1 MSLFERDRSQQS
13 GPPTDVQ
20 RDPSVSS
27 GPSGSNTEAEDAAA
41 HIAEMVRRTA
51 ERRAGPGPSPVAGT
65 QATIAQPQPPIQ
77 ALPVTEPAPPVI
89 QPAPP
94 VTRPAPPVTEPAPP
108 VTQHVAQPQGPSARP
123 GKRRPS
129 PRVLAAAIAVA
140 AVLIAGGLAVSHPF
154 SSGAGSASPAPT
166 TSAPAGYAIKVTD
179 VITDCASHS
188 HGRTRTSFAAHD
200 CVKAARSLASGRVSG
215 RPVLFVVARIQMAS
229 AEEAA
234 SVKQV
239 LDATG
244 TGNLNDLLREGKTF
258 PGAPPTMPSS
268 GYASVQTGEVVQVAE
283 AGFADAGPSS
293 SSDPALRAAA
303 AKVAGMVSTAS

>member
-1 MSLFERDRSQQS
+1 MSLFERDRSRQS

-27 GPSGSNTEAEDAAA
+27 APSGSNTEAEDAAA

-89 QPAPP
+89 QPAPL
-94 VTRPAPPVTEPAPP
+94 

-303 AKVAGMVSTAS
+303 AKVAGMVSTAG

>member
-13 GPPTDVQ
+13 GPPTDGQ

-51 ERRAGPGPSPVAGT
+51 ERRGGPGPSAVAGT
-65 QATIAQPQPPIQ
+65 QDTVAQPQPPIPAPPVAAPAPQ
-77 ALPVTEPAPPVI
+77 VTEPAPAVI
-89 QPAPP
+89 QPALP
-94 VTRPAPPVTEPAPP
+94 VI
-108 VTQHVAQPQGPSARP
+108 QQVAQPQGPSARP
-123 GKRRPS
+123 ARRRPS

-140 AVLIAGGLAVSHPF
+140 AVLIAGGLAASHPF
-154 SSGAGSASPAPT
+154 SSDAGPTSPVLT
-166 TSAPAGYAIKVTD
+166 TSAPAGYAMKVTD

-188 HGRTRTSFAAHD
+188 RGRARTSFAAHD
-200 CVKAARSLASGRVSG
+200 CVKATRSLASGRISG
-215 RPVLFVVARIQMAS
+215 RPVLFVVARIQMTS

-239 LDATG
+239 LDGTG

-258 PGAPPTMPSS
+258 PGAPPKMPSS

-303 AKVAGMVSTAS
+303 AKVAGMVSSTAS